1 MSKSIL
7 YTTVWRKWIE
17 YCPPSLMHIH
27 TPAHTQPYIYT
38 HTFRW
43 FVLFATSVGVR
54 KNTRWRS
61 SWSGSLEG
69 LITNNPTTLLSPPFL
84 LLSLSLSLSVS
95 VSLFLPFLTISK
107 PALLPPPSSSFP
119 SPPLLKQ
126 FPKIWGSICT
136 APCKRFLEKG
146 HKKLVEEVEAR
157 KPQAG
162 CRSLSLYFFVVLS
175 FFGSLLSP
183 APWGK

>member
-84 LLSLSLSLSVS
+84 LLSLSFSLSRSLSLSFS
-95 VSLFLPFLTISK
+95 PSWPSQN
-107 PALLPPPSSSFP
+107 PPSSLLPPPP
-119 SPPLLKQ
+119 SPPL
-126 FPKIWGSICT
+126 
-136 APCKRFLEKG
+136 
-146 HKKLVEEVEAR
+146 
-157 KPQAG
+157 
-162 CRSLSLYFFVVLS
+162 RSLNNFRRSEEAYAQHLAS
-175 FFGSLLSP
+175 GSWKKDIKNWL
-183 APWGK
+183 KK